1 MIAERSMISSRP
13 LCRDYAMNE
22 LFETD
27 LPGVLARE
35 VVIIHSDKGLSRGG
49 EQCMLGEQG
58 NQSGWGND
66 KNRKGGVGGAFL
78 SFSREC

>member
-1 MIAERSMISSRP
+1 MWLAEGGGECSVIAERSMISSRP
-13 LCRDYAMNE
+13 LCRDYSMNE

-35 VVIIHSDKGLSRGG
+35 VVIIHSDKGLRRAG
-49 EQCMLGEQG
+49 EQCMLGGQG

-66 KNRKGGVGGAFL
+66 
-78 SFSREC
+78 